1 MGGVRLRLYH
11 HHDGARVAY
20 RETGTGPAIV
30 LLHSLGLSHRQWEP
44 VVAPLS
50 ALLLLTIAFLGYYN
64 WRLSGNAFLFPH
76 VLNSRT
82 YSTVGLFLWDHPKPP
97 MEYHNQQFEDFYNGW
112 EREDYQNTWPDVWN
126 VTEEKL
132 TRSGSTYFWW
142 GALLLLP
149 GLPFVF
155 SERKM
160 RVPLLGLL
168 LVSAGFFASIWS
180 FPHYAAPVTCV
191 IFLLL
196 VHAIRHLRM
205 MCIGGRPIG
214 AALSCAAV
222 FLLAGEIGLR
232 ASSVSDGTA
241 ADLREYGLHILVF
254 YT

>member
-1 MGGVRLRLYH
+1 
-11 HHDGARVAY
+11 
-20 RETGTGPAIV
+20 
-30 LLHSLGLSHRQWEP
+30 
-44 VVAPLS
+44 
-50 ALLLLTIAFLGYYN
+50 
-64 WRLSGNAFLFPH
+64 
-76 VLNSRT
+76 
-82 YSTVGLFLWDHPKPP
+82 

-205 MCIGGRPIG
+205 MRIGGRPVG

-232 ASSVSDGTA
+232 ASNHSCDPLEWTCQGDPSRA
-241 ADLREYGLHILVF
+241 AIQEQSAHKARLLDTIARRFEPWRQRYARLSRELRDQPYLL
-254 YT
+254 TPPRPPTRM